1 MPFINVHGQKFH
13 YELFKQERST
23 KLPLVFVHG
32 LAAGREDWAPQV
44 DYFRSN
50 HSVITCDLPGH
61 GLSDAPAD
69 GGSIEACGAAVASL
83 LNDLD
88 LPPAVLVGHSMG
100 CRVVLQATPDAP
112 QRVAKL
118 VLIDGSRVAE
128 SGPQKAEQQVR
139 ERIASIGYAP
149 MIKALFSD
157 MFVDGSDPDLKERL
171 VRRALSLPEATGSP
185 LFVRLVGWDAGKADA
200 VLAEINVPTL
210 VLQSTYLNAAHV
222 RVSLQPGEDTPWMR
236 LVQDRVKNTELD
248 IVGGVG
254 HFSMLEA
261 PDIVNRKIQAFIDK

>member
-1 MPFINVHGQKFH
+1 VAFVNFQGQKIH
-13 YELFKQERST
+13 YEQFNKEGST

-32 LAAGREDWAPQV
+32 FAAAREDWAPQV

-61 GLSDAPAD
+61 GLSEAPAN
-69 GGSIEACGAAVASL
+69 GGSIENCGAAVASL
-83 LNDLD
+83 LKNLE

-100 CRVVLQATPDAP
+100 CRVILQATVDAP
-112 QRVAKL
+112 QRVGKL
-118 VLIDGSRVAE
+118 ILVDGSRVAD
-128 SGPQKAEQQVR
+128 SDPQKAEQQVR
-139 ERIASIGYAP
+139 ERIASVGYAS
-149 MIKALFSD
+149 IIEALFSD
-157 MFVDGSDPDLKERL
+157 MFVDGTDPDLKERL
-171 VRRALSLPEATGSP
+171 VRRALALPETIGSP
-185 LFVRLVGWDAGKADA
+185 LFARMVGWDAGKADA
-200 VLAEINVPTL
+200 VLAQINVPTL
-210 VLQSTYLNAAHV
+210 VLQSTYLNAAHA

-261 PDIVNRKIQAFIDK
+261 PDIVNQKIQAFINK